1 MCRITQALMEPL
13 LVIPPPLPLP
23 MCSQLPR
30 TGSIVLHII
39 MLHALLSIDQSF
51 TNWYPDQ
58 SSQCLLD
65 DPMAH
70 AQQFSGPTPVHVLP
84 DGNYAPPVFMPGIP
98 SQESMLQAVDKLKYF
113 LATAPTSFD
122 SSPYDPQDPVARE
135 ERCLNRFQLPT
146 GELISCVYWNGLYHV
161 SGTDIVRALH
171 FRFAAFGRPVRNAK
185 KFEEGIFSD
194 LRNLKS
200 GTDATLEEPKSDFL
214 ELLFKYNCIRTQKKQ
229 KVFYWFSVPHD
240 RLFLDA
246 LDRDLKREKL
256 GVEPTT
262 EAVAEPALS
271 FVYNPNKSLFEQ
283 FTEQKALEDGEGS
296 VPAESDNKAEEDG
309 TQHPP
314 PVVVTEAPATGEP
327 GEGLYRSKRR
337 PSQISTMVGN
347 NGCAEN
353 GTAVQEADGSQVL
366 LVPSSNNMAYRSAS
380 GLSSIASADEYNRTS
395 SPPSPVNTNSS
406 AKLVQTFAESHAN
419 SILGNFSLFVG
430 SPTYKQRRK
439 PGQKRPIKKHESSPG
454 VASHS
459 ASPMPGAEFEDHY
472 HSRPSSSSGL
482 ASSSLSN
489 QTLPGHPYNIRDRQ
503 LRPSPMSPHP
513 PLSAVS
519 NNDDFSLVNPLDG
532 SMLEPN
538 STSQQEQ
545 GAYGASRVYVC
556 PLFSCGRLFKRL
568 EHLKRHTRIH
578 TSEKPYP
585 CARCGKRFARSDN
598 LAAHLK
604 IHEKLAA
611 RAGSTSSSDQRA
623 LEAEEE
629 LDERMSSF
637 LESMENVDDSEHPG
651 SISPPNGHLHTPN
664 FVGPS
669 NHTQPGYYTFH
680 QGLPTPPNA
689 YPDQASCWPQ
699 YHGYPSAGAVLTPD
713 QSPDPPN
720 IYGLHSHGA
729 RPHSMESNFSFAPD
743 NRRFRSATPGDI
755 RGMDNYT
762 RHSSA
767 GPRITTRDVPGAP
780 HYNPSPTSPKLH
792 QFQAQLNMVNS
803 LHAEIESE
811 ALMRQ
816 SYVHGPPGDVHQ
828 QGYVTHESLGPRDII
843 PGPTHAMFNQP
854 PPGSSGSYPS
864 SNSVHPD
871 LINSN
876 HSMPPPSQPAS
887 SYQHS
892 VHPSHLTHEDPNFR
906 TPSEQPVFD
915 GM

>member
-1 MCRITQALMEPL
+1 MLQAF
-13 LVIPPPLPLP
+13 
-23 MCSQLPR
+23 
-30 TGSIVLHII
+30 
-39 MLHALLSIDQSF
+39 LSLDQPF
-51 TNWYPDQ
+51 TNWYPDEF
-58 SSQCLLD
+58 SQCLLD
-65 DPMAH
+65 EQMAQ

-84 DGNYAPPVFMPGIP
+84 DGNFAPPVFMPGIP
-98 SQESMLQAVDKLKYF
+98 SQQSMLEAVDKLKFF

-122 SSPYDPQDPVARE
+122 TSPYDQQDPVARE

-200 GTDATLEEPKSDFL
+200 GSDATLEEPKSDFL

-283 FTEQKALEDGEGS
+283 FTEQKALEDGDGAA
-296 VPAESDNKAEEDG
+296 PAESENKADDDASR
-309 TQHPP
+309 HPP
-314 PVVVTEAPATGEP
+314 PVVVTEAGGTSET
-327 GEGLYRSKRR
+327 GEGLYRVKRR
-337 PSQISTMVGN
+337 PSQISTAAGN
-347 NGCAEN
+347 NSNEN

-366 LVPSSNNMAYRSAS
+366 LVPSSNNMTYRSAS
-380 GLSSIASADEYNRTS
+380 GMSSIASADEYNRTS
-395 SPPSPVNTNSS
+395 SPPSPANTVSS
-406 AKLVQTFAESHAN
+406 AKMVQTFAESHAN

-459 ASPMPGAEFEDHY
+459 ASPMPGAEFDDHY

-482 ASSSLSN
+482 APSPLSN
-489 QTLPGHPYNIRDRQ
+489 QTLPGPPYNARDRH
-503 LRPSPMSPHP
+503 LRPSQMSPHP
-513 PLSAVS
+513 PLSAV
-519 NNDDFSLVNPLDG
+519 NNNEDFSGVNPLDG
-532 SMLEPN
+532 SMMEPN
-538 STSQQEQ
+538 NTSQHEQ
-545 GAYGASRVYVC
+545 GAFGASRVYVC

-585 CARCGKRFARSDN
+585 CPRCGKRFARSDN

-623 LEAEEE
+623 LEADEE
-629 LDERMSSF
+629 LDERMSNF
-637 LESMENVDDSEHPG
+637 LESMENVEDLEHPG

-664 FVGPS
+664 FIGPS

-689 YPDQASCWPQ
+689 YPEQSSCWPPYQ
-699 YHGYPSAGAVLTPD
+699 GYPSANSVLTPD
-713 QSPDPPN
+713 QSPDPPSV
-720 IYGLHSHGA
+720 YGMHPHGA
-729 RPHSMESNFSFAPD
+729 RPHSMESNFSFGPD
-743 NRRFRSATPGDI
+743 NRRFQSATPADI
-755 RGMDNYT
+755 RGMDSYT

-767 GPRITTRDVPGAP
+767 GPRIVRDAPGGP
-780 HYNPSPTSPKLH
+780 HYTPSPASPTMH
-792 QFQAQLNMVNS
+792 QFQAQLNMVTS
-803 LHAEIESE
+803 LQAEIEPDGI
-811 ALMRQ
+811 MRQ
-816 SYVHGPPGDVHQ
+816 SYVHGPSGDGHQ
-828 QGYVTHESLGPRDII
+828 QAYAGHEPLRPRELI
-843 PGPTHAMFNQP
+843 PAGTHATFNHQP
-854 PPGSSGSYPS
+854 PPGSAASYA
-864 SNSVHPD
+864 SNNTVHPD
-871 LINSN
+871 LVNSN
-876 HSMPPPSQPAS
+876 QSMPPPSQPAS
-887 SYQHS
+887 SYQQS
-892 VHPSHLTHEDPNFR
+892 TQHPSQPPNEEPNFR
-906 TPSEQPVFD
+906 QPSEQSVFE

>member
-1 MCRITQALMEPL
+1 
-13 LVIPPPLPLP
+13 
-23 MCSQLPR
+23 
-30 TGSIVLHII
+30 

-70 AQQFSGPTPVHVLP
+70 AQQFSGPTFRIVLP

-113 LATAPTSFD
+113 LATAPTS
-122 SSPYDPQDPVARE
+122 SIA
-135 ERCLNRFQLPT
+135 LPT
-146 GELISCVYWNGLYHV
+146 THRTRLPEKKDASIDFNFQRV

-171 FRFAAFGRPVRNAK
+171 FRFTAFGRPVRNAK

-309 TQHPP
+309 T
-314 PVVVTEAPATGEP
+314 ASASSGW
-327 GEGLYRSKRR
+327 
-337 PSQISTMVGN
+337 N
-347 NGCAEN
+347 NGCAE
-353 GTAVQEADGSQVL
+353 TARPFKKPMARRIL

-430 SPTYKQRRK
+430 SPHIQTRRK
-439 PGQKRPIKKHESSPG
+439 PGQKRPIKKHESSP
-454 VASHS
+454 ASLLHS
-459 ASPMPGAEFEDHY
+459 ASMPGAELFPAIRTTFVIDNYAPRQCRSTPTYFAAGAGRLWCIE
-472 HSRPSSSSGL
+472 SIRLPTVFL
-482 ASSSLSN
+482 WSSLQASRALETTHADTY
-489 QTLPGHPYNIRDRQ
+489 QRETLPMRA
-503 LRPSPMSPHP
+503 LRK
-513 PLSAVS
+513 A
-519 NNDDFSLVNPLDG
+519 F
-532 SMLEPN
+532 
-538 STSQQEQ
+538 
-545 GAYGASRVYVC
+545 C
-556 PLFSCGRLFKRL
+556 KRL
-568 EHLKRHTRIH
+568 
-578 TSEKPYP
+578 TS
-585 CARCGKRFARSDN
+585 
-598 LAAHLK
+598 K

-637 LESMENVDDSEHPG
+637 LESMEN
-651 SISPPNGHLHTPN
+651 
-664 FVGPS
+664 
-669 NHTQPGYYTFH
+669 
-680 QGLPTPPNA
+680 GLPTPPNA

-755 RGMDNYT
+755 RGMDNYRGTLALVPHHNKGCT
-762 RHSSA
+762 RRHH
-767 GPRITTRDVPGAP
+767 ITILRLPLQ
-780 HYNPSPTSPKLH
+780 KLH

-816 SYVHGPPGDVHQ
+816 TNLTSTVLLGYVHQ
-828 QGYVTHESLGPRDII
+828 QGYVTHESTWPQRHHPRTDQCNVQSSRH
-843 PGPTHAMFNQP
+843 PGHRAAIHQ
-854 PPGSSGSYPS
+854 
-864 SNSVHPD
+864 
-871 LINSN
+871 
-876 HSMPPPSQPAS
+876 A
-887 SYQHS
+887 
-892 VHPSHLTHEDPNFR
+892 
-906 TPSEQPVFD
+906 TPSIPT
-915 GM
+915 

>member
-1 MCRITQALMEPL
+1 
-13 LVIPPPLPLP
+13 
-23 MCSQLPR
+23 
-30 TGSIVLHII
+30 
-39 MLHALLSIDQSF
+39 
-51 TNWYPDQ
+51 
-58 SSQCLLD
+58 
-65 DPMAH
+65 MAQ
-70 AQQFSGPTPVHVLP
+70 AQQFAGPTPVHVLP
-84 DGNYAPPVFMPGIP
+84 DGNYAPPVFMPGNP
-98 SQESMLQAVDKLKYF
+98 SQQSMLEAVDKLKFF

-122 SSPYDPQDPVARE
+122 TSPYDPQDPVARE

-200 GTDATLEEPKSDFL
+200 GSDATLEEPKSDFL

-283 FTEQKALEDGEGS
+283 FTEQKALEDGDAAA
-296 VPAESDNKAEEDG
+296 PAESDNKAEEEG
-309 TQHPP
+309 AQHPP
-314 PVVVTEAPATGEP
+314 PVVVTEATGTGEP

-337 PSQISTMVGN
+337 PSQISTTVGVSATN
-347 NGCAEN
+347 EH

-380 GLSSIASADEYNRTS
+380 GLSSIASADEYHRTS
-395 SPPSPVNTNSS
+395 SPPSPATSS

-419 SILGNFSLFVG
+419 SILGNFHLFEG

-439 PGQKRPIKKHESSPG
+439 PGQKRPLKKHESSPG
-454 VASHS
+454 VGSHS
-459 ASPMPGAEFEDHY
+459 ASPMAGGEFDDHY

-482 ASSSLSN
+482 GPSSLSN
-489 QTLPGHPYNIRDRQ
+489 HALSSHPYNTRDRHM
-503 LRPSPMSPHP
+503 RPSPMSPHA

-519 NNDDFSLVNPLDG
+519 NHDEFSLLNPLDG
-532 SMLEPN
+532 SMLDHN
-538 STSQQEQ
+538 NTSQQDQ

-585 CARCGKRFARSDN
+585 CTRCGKRFARSDN

-637 LESMENVDDSEHPG
+637 LESMENVEDSEHPG

-664 FVGPS
+664 LVGPS
-669 NHTQPGYYTFH
+669 NHTQPGYYTFQ
-680 QGLPTPPNA
+680 QGLPTPPNG

-699 YHGYPSAGAVLTPD
+699 YHGYPSGSAVLTPD

-720 IYGLHSHGA
+720 VYGMSQHGA

-767 GPRITTRDVPGAP
+767 GPRIVRDGPGGP
-780 HYNPSPTSPKLH
+780 HYNPSPASPTLH

-803 LHAEIESE
+803 LNAEIESDG
-811 ALMRQ
+811 LMRQ
-816 SYVHGPPGDVHQ
+816 SYAHGAPGDGHQ
-828 QGYVTHESLGPRDII
+828 QGFVTHESLGPREII
-843 PGPTHAMFNQP
+843 SGGTHAMFTQQP
-854 PPGSSGSYPS
+854 AGSSTSYSPS
-864 SNSVHPD
+864 TTVHPD
-871 LINSN
+871 MVNSN
-876 HSMPPPSQPAS
+876 QSMPPPSQPAS

-892 VHPSHLTHEDPNFR
+892 VQPPSQPTSQESTFR
-906 TPSEQPVFD
+906 KPSEQLVFD

>member
-1 MCRITQALMEPL
+1 
-13 LVIPPPLPLP
+13 
-23 MCSQLPR
+23 
-30 TGSIVLHII
+30 
-39 MLHALLSIDQSF
+39 
-51 TNWYPDQ
+51 
-58 SSQCLLD
+58 
-65 DPMAH
+65 MAQ

-98 SQESMLQAVDKLKYF
+98 SQQSMLEAVDKLKFF

-122 SSPYDPQDPVARE
+122 TSPYDQSDPVARE

-200 GTDATLEEPKSDFL
+200 GSDATLEEPKVNHNLEHFHSSDFL

-283 FTEQKALEDGEGS
+283 FTEQKALEDVDGTA
-296 VPAESDNKAEEDG
+296 PAETEKKGEDDAS
-309 TQHPP
+309 QQFAP
-314 PVVVTEAPATGEP
+314 PVVVTEAPNTSESGD
-327 GEGLYRSKRR
+327 GLYRVKRR
-337 PSQISTMVGN
+337 PSQISTAAGN
-347 NGCAEN
+347 GPNGN

-366 LVPSSNNMAYRSAS
+366 LVPSSNNNMAYRSAS
-380 GLSSIASADEYNRTS
+380 GISSVASADESTRTS
-395 SPPSPVNTNSS
+395 SPPSPATTSSS

-439 PGQKRPIKKHESSPG
+439 PGQKRPMKKHESSPG
-454 VASHS
+454 VVSHS
-459 ASPMPGAEFEDHY
+459 ASPMPGAELDDHY
-472 HSRPSSSSGL
+472 YSRPSSSSGL
-482 ASSSLSN
+482 APSPLST
-489 QTLPGHPYNIRDRQ
+489 QTLPGHPYNTRERH

-513 PLSAVS
+513 PLSAL
-519 NNDDFSLVNPLDG
+519 NNDEFSAVNPLDG

-538 STSQQEQ
+538 TASPQDQ
-545 GAYGASRVYVC
+545 GAFGASRVYVC

-585 CARCGKRFARSDN
+585 CPRCGKRFARSDN

-623 LEAEEE
+623 LEADEE
-629 LDERMSSF
+629 LDERMSNF
-637 LESMENVDDSEHPG
+637 LDSMENVEDLEHPG
-651 SISPPNGHLHTPN
+651 SISPPNGPLHTPN

-680 QGLPTPPNA
+680 QGLPTPPNG
-689 YPDQASCWPQ
+689 YPDQASCWPPYQ
-699 YHGYPSAGAVLTPD
+699 GYTSAGSVLTPD

-720 IYGLHSHGA
+720 FYGMHPHGA
-729 RPHSMESNFSFAPD
+729 RPHSMESNFSFGPD
-743 NRRFRSATPGDI
+743 NRRFQSAAPGDL
-755 RGMDNYT
+755 RGMDPYT

-767 GPRITTRDVPGAP
+767 GPRIVRDPSGGQ
-780 HYNPSPTSPKLH
+780 HYSPSPASPAMH
-792 QFQAQLNMVNS
+792 QFQTQLNMVNS
-803 LHAEIESE
+803 LRAEIEPD
-811 ALMRQ
+811 ALMHQ
-816 SYVHGPPGDVHQ
+816 PYIHSPSGDGHPQPFVS
-828 QGYVTHESLGPRDII
+828 HESFGPKDLL
-843 PGPTHAMFNQP
+843 PGTTHAMFNQP
-854 PPGSSGSYPS
+854 PPGSSASYPS
-864 SNSVHPD
+864 NNTVHPE
-871 LINSN
+871 LINPN
-876 HSMPPPSQPAS
+876 QAMPPPTQPAS
-887 SYQHS
+887 SYTHS
-892 VHPSHLTHEDPNFR
+892 AQPPPQSQNEDFR
-906 TPSEQPVFD
+906 QPSEQSVFD
-915 GM
+915 GL

>member
-1 MCRITQALMEPL
+1 
-13 LVIPPPLPLP
+13 
-23 MCSQLPR
+23 
-30 TGSIVLHII
+30 
-39 MLHALLSIDQSF
+39 MLHALLCLDQSF

-58 SSQCLLD
+58 PSQCLFD
-65 DPMAH
+65 EQMAQT
-70 AQQFSGPTPVHVLP
+70 QQFAGSTPVHVLP
-84 DGNYAPPVFMPGIP
+84 DGNFAPPVFMPGNP
-98 SQESMLQAVDKLKYF
+98 SQQSMLEAVDKLKYF

-122 SSPYDPQDPVARE
+122 TSPYDQQDPVARE

-200 GTDATLEEPKSDFL
+200 GSDATLEEPKSDFL

-283 FTEQKALEDGEGS
+283 FTEQKALEEGDGTA
-296 VPAESDNKAEEDG
+296 PAESDNQAEEDDG
-309 TQHPP
+309 QHPP
-314 PVVVTEAPATGEP
+314 PVVVTEAGGTCEP

-337 PSQISTMVGN
+337 PSQISTTAGI
-347 NGCAEN
+347 NGTNEH

-366 LVPSSNNMAYRSAS
+366 LVPSNNMAYRSTS
-380 GLSSIASADEYNRTS
+380 GLSSIASADEYSRTS
-395 SPPSPVNTNSS
+395 SPPSPAHTTSS
-406 AKLVQTFAESHAN
+406 GKLVQTFAESHAN

-439 PGQKRPIKKHESSPG
+439 PGQKRPLKKHESSPG
-454 VASHS
+454 VGSHS
-459 ASPMPGAEFEDHY
+459 ASPMPGSEYEDHY

-482 ASSSLSN
+482 APSSLSN
-489 QTLPGHPYNIRDRQ
+489 QALPGHPYNTRDRHM
-503 LRPSPMSPHP
+503 RPSPMSPHP
-513 PLSAVS
+513 PLSAIS
-519 NNDDFSLVNPLDG
+519 NSDEFSVVNPLDG
-532 SMLEPN
+532 SVLEHN
-538 STSQQEQ
+538 SSQNEQ

-585 CARCGKRFARSDN
+585 CTHCGKRFARSDN

-637 LESMENVDDSEHPG
+637 LESMENVEDSEHPG
-651 SISPPNGHLHTPN
+651 SISPPNGHLHTPH
-664 FVGPS
+664 FVGPA
-669 NHTQPGYYTFH
+669 NHSQPGYYTFH
-680 QGLPTPPNA
+680 QGLPTPPNG

-699 YHGYPSAGAVLTPD
+699 YQGYPSGGAVLTPD

-720 IYGLHSHGA
+720 VYGMLQHGP
-729 RPHSMESNFSFAPD
+729 RPHSMESNYSYGPD

-767 GPRITTRDVPGAP
+767 GPRILRDGSGGP
-780 HYNPSPTSPKLH
+780 HYNPAPASPTLP

-803 LHAEIESE
+803 LHAEIESDGI
-811 ALMRQ
+811 MRQ
-816 SYVHGPPGDVHQ
+816 PYMHGSSGEGHQ
-828 QGYVTHESLGPRDII
+828 QGFVTHESLGPRELV
-843 PGPTHAMFNQP
+843 PGGAHAMYNQP
-854 PPGSSGSYPS
+854 PASSSYSSGTTG
-864 SNSVHPD
+864 HPD
-871 LINSN
+871 LTNSN
-876 HSMPPPSQPAS
+876 QSMPPPSQPAS

-892 VHPSHLTHEDPNFR
+892 VPPPS
-906 TPSEQPVFD
+906 QPTGQESTFSQPL
-915 GM
+915 